1 MSRLGII
8 AGSGSLPLLLAAA
21 ARDQGRD
28 FFVLCLQGQADL
40 KQYSSFPH
48 AVTRLG
54 ETART
59 INTLKSAGVDQL
71 VMAGAVRRPALSE
84 LKPDLRTMRLFARL
98 GFSAVGDDA
107 LLKAVMSEFE
117 GEGFQV
123 VGAHEIL
130 PSLLTPFSVLTSEH
144 PSPENNADIAAGMK
158 VAKTLGALDVG
169 QAAVVQQGIVL
180 GVEAVEG
187 TDALLSRASGLRRK
201 GRGGVLVKAS
211 KPQQE
216 RRLDLPTIGEK
227 TVLNAYKAGLEGI
240 AIEAGASMIV
250 NRDEAVALA
259 DRLGLFIAGV
269 SP

>member
-28 FFVLCLQGQADL
+28 FFVLCLQGQANL
-40 KQYSSFPH
+40 KDFANFPH
-48 AVTRLG
+48 AVSRIG
-54 ETART
+54 ETERT
-59 INTLKSAGVDQL
+59 IKTLKSAGIDQL
-71 VMAGAVRRPALSE
+71 VMAGAVRRPSLAE
-84 LKPDLRTMRLFARL
+84 LRPDWRTMQLFARL
-98 GFSAVGDDA
+98 GFSAVGDDT
-107 LLKAVMSEFE
+107 LLKAIMAEFE
-117 GEGFQV
+117 GEGFKI

-130 PSLLTPFSVLTSEH
+130 PSLLTPFAVLTAKY
-144 PSPENNADIAAGMK
+144 PSSENNTDVAAGMK
-158 VAKTLGALDVG
+158 VAKTLGVLDVG
-169 QAAVVQQGIVL
+169 QATIVQQGIVL
-180 GVEAVEG
+180 GVEAIEG
-187 TDALLSRASGLRRK
+187 TDALLSRAASLRRK

-240 AIEAGASMIV
+240 AVEAGASMIV

-269 SP
+269 AP